1 MDTGGIAD
9 RSGGTEREIAM
20 LDQIIEIVKSA
31 GAIVTGA
38 RDIAAGTHEKTS
50 AADLVT
56 EYDVA
61 VEAYLK
67 RELLALLP
75 EAVFYGEEEKEN
87 TDPTHGWAFIV
98 DPIDGTT
105 NFVRGLRQSAVSVA
119 LARDGRVEY
128 GVVLDPSKGELFSA
142 RRGGGAFLN
151 GQPIHVSDKPLSQGI
166 FGMGTAIYRREYL
179 EPTMRLTEQLFR
191 RSCDFRR
198 LGAAAL
204 DICNVAC
211 GRTELFFEYSL
222 CPWDYAAA
230 SLMVTEAGGGI
241 CTLDG
246 SPLDVSRRCSVWV
259 SNAVNYGLL
268 QELEI

>member
-1 MDTGGIAD
+1 MDIGRVNGPDLLSA
-9 RSGGTEREIAM
+9 
-20 LDQIIEIVKSA
+20 IEAVVRGA
-31 GAIVTGA
+31 GEIVTGA
-38 RDIAAGTHEKTS
+38 RDIAARTHEKTS

-67 RELLALLP
+67 RELLALAP
-75 EAVFYGEEEKEN
+75 GAVFYGEEEQERA
-87 TDPTHGWAFIV
+87 DPTRGWAFIV

-105 NFVRGLRQSAVSVA
+105 NFVRGFHQSAVSVA
-119 LARDGRVEY
+119 LARDGQLEC
-128 GVVLDPSKGELFSA
+128 GVVLDPYRGELFSA

-179 EPTMRLTEQLFR
+179 VPTMRLAEQLFR

-198 LGAAAL
+198 MGAAAL
-204 DICNVAC
+204 DLCYVAC

-230 SLMVTEAGGGI
+230 ALVIAEAGGGV
-241 CTLDG
+241 CTLEG
-246 SPLDVSRRCSVWV
+246 TPLALDRRCTVWA
-259 SNAVNYGLL
+259 SNQVNYGLL
-268 QELEI
+268 AELEI